1 MSGDSGGIGS
11 LGISQ
16 GTENRNVLCSLI
28 GRPSLSDTWPGRCY
42 VQPRCFA

>member
-28 GRPSLSDTWPGRCY
+28 REAQSK
-42 VQPRCFA
+42 